1 MPRFLSIILKVLF
14 GLLLLLVLAVVG
26 ALVALRVP
34 SVQTNLAQRAARMLT
49 DKLGQK
55 VLVNRVDIRPFSR
68 VLLEG
73 VRVLDR
79 RGNELFN
86 IGRADAD
93 IKLFSIFDPNHLHVG
108 RLTLEEPR
116 FHLVTYKNQPD
127 STTLDQFIG
136 AVKRLLGPSDT
147 TKVSKPFDF
156 QIEALSLRNGQF
168 VLERHDVPRSPEYG
182 RTMDYA
188 HMRLDSIYV
197 DADQLW
203 LRGDSIHA
211 NISGLRT
218 VDTPSG
224 TRLRELTADMT
235 YTDRFWEFD
244 KLMLRVEDSRIHD
257 YLRFEYR
264 RFLNFTDFNDSVKVI
279 ARLKPSRLYS
289 DDIAKF
295 VPDPAVR
302 ELNETILI
310 SGQAKGYVR
319 NFTTKSLDIRYGE
332 GTRVRGDINVEGLP
346 NFKESFIVM
355 RLQPSVVQG
364 SDIRRYIPDK
374 GWPYV
379 RRLGTVKLK
388 GQFLGFYND
397 FVANGSFQTA
407 LGSVTSDVN
416 LKFKT
421 DPRYSTYE
429 GQLRTTGFQLGK
441 LLGDESVVRDVT
453 MNGKVQGVGFD
464 LRTARLT
471 ANATVQSI
479 WLNGYR
485 YRNIVTNGRFS
496 RESFT
501 GKIAANDPNLKFD
514 ATGSV
519 SLNPGRQAFNL
530 KANVRRADLRALG
543 LTKESITVAT
553 TADVDFQGLRLDA
566 LLGYAHLR
574 DSRLTYAGRTVNI
587 DTLDVLSQLDAG
599 QRRVR
604 VRSEVLNLALTG
616 DFTPSTVIRDVQTL
630 VAEYRLNFESNDNA
644 IAAYYRRKR
653 QQPLPD
659 YQVALNLYLKQP
671 NPLLHLFVPQVSIS
685 DSTRIEGSF
694 RNGPTSIFRLGGQVA
709 SFRYDSI
716 RLKNSEFDL
725 TTSKLPYQP
734 EVLAQ
739 ASITS
744 EQQRGVPGLGTTEN
758 FYVEGVWDQEKI
770 NFSTALAQTGT
781 TNKAQINGALV
792 FLDDAVKIIF
802 RQSGVNLLGKNWT
815 IAPDNSLIISGGGRE
830 FDFQNV
836 TLSNGQQSISAQG
849 FLSEN
854 PNKPLALTVT
864 DFELATLN
872 GLTGSQKFGGRVNAL
887 GTISGVFGPL
897 VINSTLKVDS
907 LKMDNVLIGD
917 VQGRG
922 DWDNSTDRLN
932 VNLDVTRDARQVL
945 AVTGYIAPGSETQ
958 QLNLTGVLSRAP
970 IKIAQPFLGTLFR
983 DVSGTGVGTLRV
995 GGRFSAPVLTGNIDV
1010 SDGRLTFIYLG
1021 TTYTFADRIR
1031 FLEDR
1036 IQLQNITLRDL
1047 QGNSGTIN
1055 GNIYE
1060 RGFQDMRLDLTASFR
1075 KLQVLNTSRQDN
1087 ELYFG
1092 QAYAT
1097 GTAVV
1102 RGPADNLFV
1111 NVTARSEAGTRVSLP
1126 FDNTAKA
1133 ERASY
1138 IKFVNRNLSDSA
1150 RAALAAQGPTA
1161 KGNVDLSGIR
1171 LNMNL
1176 DITPDAYVELLLDES
1191 TGDIIRGTATG
1202 QVRLNID
1209 TRGDFNM
1216 YGQVEI
1222 VRGAYNFTLQGLVN
1236 KEFVVRPGGT
1246 IAWNG
1251 DPLAGEMNVTATY
1264 TQRTSLAPVI
1274 YQSSSGSANTSLV
1287 PVTAVMNLT
1296 GPILQ
1301 PIIKLNLE
1309 FNDIPS
1315 SLEGDLAP
1323 FLSAIRNDE
1332 QELNRQV
1339 FSLVV
1344 FRQLTPPGS
1353 LAVTRLEGG
1362 NNALG
1367 NSLGQILSTQLGLL
1381 TSQIDPNL
1389 EISFNING
1397 LSAEDLAA
1405 LQLRLS
1411 YSFLNGRLR
1420 ITRDGSFG
1428 SNTTSGSVGN
1438 VPVASAQTSVIGDLS
1453 LEYYLRPD
1461 GKFRAKLR
1469 YETTPRDLTGLSQ
1482 GVNQARAGISLLH
1495 TEQFDTFRELFARKR
1510 LSRRDR
1516 DARKARELQ
1525 VDNDPRTEI

>member
-1 MPRFLSIILKVLF
+1 MPRFLSILLKVLF
-14 GLLLLLVLAVVG
+14 ALLLLLLLAVVG

-55 VLVNRVDIRPFSR
+55 VQVSRVDIRPFSR

-79 RGNELFN
+79 RGNPLFS

-93 IKLFSIFDPNHLHVG
+93 IKLFSIFDPTHLHVG

-136 AVKRLLGPSDT
+136 AVKRLLGPADT

-156 QIEALSLRNGQF
+156 QVQALSLRNGQF
-168 VLERHDVPRSPEYG
+168 VLERQDVARIPEYG

-188 HMRLDSIYV
+188 HMRLDSIYA

-203 LRGDSIHA
+203 FRGDSIHA

-224 TRLRELTADMT
+224 TRLRELTANMT
-235 YTDRFWEFD
+235 YASRFWEFD
-244 KLMLRVEDSRIHD
+244 KLMLRVQNSQIHD

-264 RFLNFTDFNDSVKVI
+264 QFLNFTDFNDSVKVI
-279 ARLKPSRLYS
+279 ARLQPSRIYS

-295 VPDPAVR
+295 APDPSVR
-302 ELNETILI
+302 DLNETVLI

-319 NFTTKSLDIRYGE
+319 NFTTKNLDIRYGRN
-332 GTRVRGDINVEGLP
+332 TRVRGSINVEGLP

-355 RLQPSVVQG
+355 RLEPSVVAG
-364 SDIRRYIPDK
+364 SDIRRYIPAQ

-379 RRLGTVKLK
+379 QRLGTVRLN

-397 FVANGSFQTA
+397 FVANGSFKTA

-421 DPRYSTYE
+421 DPRYSSYE

-441 LLGDESVVRDVT
+441 LLGDESVVRDIT
-453 MNGKVQGVGFD
+453 MNGRVQGTGFD

-471 ANATVQSI
+471 ANASVASI
-479 WLNGYR
+479 WLKGYR
-485 YRNIVTNGRFS
+485 YRNIKTNGRFS

-501 GKIAANDPNLKFD
+501 GKIAANDPNLQFD
-514 ATGSV
+514 ADGTI
-519 SLNPGRQAFNL
+519 SLNPRAQAFDL
-530 KANVRRADLRALG
+530 RARVRRADLQALG
-543 LTKESITVAT
+543 LTRESITVAT
-553 TADVDFQGLRLDA
+553 TADVKFQGLRLDE
-566 LLGYAHLR
+566 LLGYARLR
-574 DSRLTYAGRTVNI
+574 DSRLRYAGRTVNV
-587 DTLDVLSQLDAG
+587 DTLDVVSRLREDG
-599 QRRVR
+599 QRRIT
-604 VRSEVLNLALTG
+604 VRSEVLNLGLTG
-616 DFTPSTVIRDVQTL
+616 DFTPTTVIGDVATL
-630 VAEYRLNFESNDNA
+630 IDEYRLNFASNDAA
-644 IAAYYRRKR
+644 IADYYRRKR
-653 QQPLPD
+653 QRPLPD
-659 YQVALNLYLKQP
+659 YQIALDLYLKQP
-671 NPLLHLFVPQVSIS
+671 NPVLHLFVPQLTVS
-685 DSTRIEGSF
+685 DSTRMEGSF
-694 RNGPTSIFRLGGQVA
+694 RNGQTSILQLGGRVA
-709 SFRYDSI
+709 DLRYDSL
-716 RLKNSEFDL
+716 RLRDTEFDL
-725 TTSKLPYQP
+725 VTSKLPYQP

-739 ASITS
+739 ASVTS
-744 EQQRGVPGLGTTEN
+744 ERQRVPGLGATEK

-770 NFSTALAQTGT
+770 NFSTSLAQTGT
-781 TNKAQINGALV
+781 TNKAQINGALA
-792 FLDDAVKIIF
+792 FLEDAVKITF

-815 IAPDNSLIISGGGRE
+815 IAPDNSLVISGGGRE

-836 TLSNGQQSISAQG
+836 TLSNGEQSISAQG

-854 PNKPLALTVT
+854 SAKPLALTVK

-872 GLTGSQKFGGRVNAL
+872 GLTGGQKFAGRVNAL

-897 VINSTLKVDS
+897 VINSTLRVDS
-907 LKMDNVLIGD
+907 LKMDGVLIGN
-917 VQGRG
+917 VEGKG
-922 DWDNSTDRLN
+922 DWDNATNRLG
-932 VNLDVTRDARQVL
+932 VNLDVEREARRVL
-945 AVTGYIAPGSETQ
+945 AVTGYLAPGSDTQ
-958 QLNLTGVLSRAP
+958 QLNLTGVLEQAP
-970 IKIAQPFLGTLFR
+970 IKIAQPFLNTLFK
-983 DVSGTGVGTLRV
+983 DVSGTGVGTLRL
-995 GGRFSAPVLTGNIDV
+995 GGKFSAPVLTGNIDV
-1010 SDGRLTFIYLG
+1010 TDGRLTFIYLG
-1021 TTYTFADRIR
+1021 TTYTFTDRIR

-1036 IQLQNITLRDL
+1036 IALQNITVRDV

-1075 KLQVLNTSRQDN
+1075 KLQVLNTTRKDN

-1097 GTAVV
+1097 GTALV
-1102 RGPADNLFV
+1102 RGPADNLLV

-1126 FDNTAKA
+1126 FDNAAKA
-1133 ERASY
+1133 EQASY
-1138 IKFVNRNLSDSA
+1138 IKFVNRNLTDSA
-1150 RAALAAQGPTA
+1150 RAALAARGPTVTA
-1161 KGNVDLSGIR
+1161 TTDLSGIR

-1202 QVRLNID
+1202 QLRLNID

-1251 DPLAGEMNVTATY
+1251 DPLAGEMNVSATY
-1264 TQRTSLAPVI
+1264 TQRTSLAPVLFN
-1274 YQSSSGSANTSLV
+1274 SNNTSAAVV

-1296 GPILQ
+1296 GPLLQ

-1344 FRQLTPPGS
+1344 FRQLTPVGS

-1397 LSAEDLAA
+1397 LTADDLAA

-1428 SNTTSGSVGN
+1428 SNTTSTSSGGTS
-1438 VPVASAQTSVIGDLS
+1438 VASGQTSVIGDLS

-1482 GVNQARAGISLLH
+1482 ANQARAGVSLLH

-1510 LSRRDR
+1510 LSRRDQN
-1516 DARKARELQ
+1516 ARKARELEI
-1525 VDNDPRTEI
+1525 DEDPRTVL